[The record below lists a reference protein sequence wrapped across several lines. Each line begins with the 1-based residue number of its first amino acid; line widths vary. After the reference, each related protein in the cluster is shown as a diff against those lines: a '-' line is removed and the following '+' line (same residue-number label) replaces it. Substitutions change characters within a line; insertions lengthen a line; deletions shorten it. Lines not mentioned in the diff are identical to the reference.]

1 MRRRASPE
9 KDALLSGGGASS
21 TEFERL
27 ELLEALRT
35 VCGKAFDASDSEHE
49 EPLIRIWDH
58 AFPLDEYTLPSPM
71 WKELGFQGTDPR
83 TDLRG
88 AGIVGLKHLQK
99 FLEHLPEGSL
109 SEESAAGTADAASSL
124 PLSIASINCSAMLL
138 TYLQLCPKL
147 TCAFLP
153 GGRCEC
159 SGDLL
164 HKFLS
169 LGWEDDAQGEEGEE
183 EDEAVADERRVARLL
198 RCLQAMHVRL
208 LIRARAWDQKGPTR
222 RNNVA
227 AARCPMQPS
236 PSTPPAIAASALARF
251 CCRQLTRCGS
261 SLASASPLASPP
273 LAASRLATSRLVA
286 SHHTSD
292 LSDTW
297 KKMRQQRP
305 STNLMDFPRALR
317 ATHTHMQRS
326 LKPAGQASGA
336 RSPWTSIE
344 AVTDALGSYDLSSMA
359 LDDVDPTARS
369 LSTSTYVTDCLV
381 APLKNATHE
390 FVLPAANFAFALV
403 STVCSGCFG
412 WVGGEVDD
420 KAVARKGDKWN

>member
-21 TEFERL
+21 TESEFERL

-208 LIRARAWDQKGPTR
+208 LIRARAFGSKRTDPPQQCGC
-222 RNNVA
+222 
-227 AARCPMQPS
+227 CPMSDAAFAIDATCHRCQCIGTLLLS
-236 PSTPPAIAASALARF
+236 PAHQVRLESRF
-251 CCRQLTRCGS
+251 CLS
-261 SLASASPLASPP
+261 SR
-273 LAASRLATSRLVA
+273 LAASRRLSPRRLSPRRLP
-286 SHHTSD
+286 SHV
-292 LSDTW
+292 
-297 KKMRQQRP
+297 RP
-305 STNLMDFPRALR
+305 L
-317 ATHTHMQRS
+317 
-326 LKPAGQASGA
+326 
-336 RSPWTSIE
+336 
-344 AVTDALGSYDLSSMA
+344 
-359 LDDVDPTARS
+359 
-369 LSTSTYVTDCLV
+369 
-381 APLKNATHE
+381 
-390 FVLPAANFAFALV
+390 
-403 STVCSGCFG
+403 
-412 WVGGEVDD
+412 
-420 KAVARKGDKWN
+420 

>member
-198 RCLQAMHVRL
+198 RSLQAMHVRL
-208 LIRARAWDQKGPTR
+208 LI
-222 RNNVA
+222 
-227 AARCPMQPS
+227 
-236 PSTPPAIAASALARF
+236 
-251 CCRQLTRCGS
+251 
-261 SLASASPLASPP
+261 
-273 LAASRLATSRLVA
+273 
-286 SHHTSD
+286 H

-344 AVTDALGSYDLSSMA
+344 AVTDALGNYDLSSMA